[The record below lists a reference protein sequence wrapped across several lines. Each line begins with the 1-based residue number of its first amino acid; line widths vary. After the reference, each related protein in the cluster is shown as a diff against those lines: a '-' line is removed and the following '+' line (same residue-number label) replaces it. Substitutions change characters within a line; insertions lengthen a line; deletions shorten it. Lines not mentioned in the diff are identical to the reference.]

1 MWPTVEMF
9 KICPKYGHILF
20 WGTWKKHS
28 NSESDICL
36 PESEKCKYFSFL
48 LLHFGTTWF
57 VREPDV
63 HICYPLNHIFG
74 ENNIQAYTK
83 KLPFLEVDSWS

>member
-1 MWPTVEMF
+1 MNQIFAYLKV
-9 KICPKYGHILF
+9 K
-20 WGTWKKHS
+20 
-28 NSESDICL
+28 NV
-36 PESEKCKYFSFL
+36 KYFSFL
-48 LLHFGTTWF
+48 LLLFGTTWF

-83 KLPFLEVDSWS
+83 KLPFLEVDSWC

>member
-1 MWPTVEMF
+1 MSKIWPHAHFVLVHME
-9 KICPKYGHILF
+9 
-20 WGTWKKHS
+20 KHS
-28 NSESDICL
+28 NPESDICL